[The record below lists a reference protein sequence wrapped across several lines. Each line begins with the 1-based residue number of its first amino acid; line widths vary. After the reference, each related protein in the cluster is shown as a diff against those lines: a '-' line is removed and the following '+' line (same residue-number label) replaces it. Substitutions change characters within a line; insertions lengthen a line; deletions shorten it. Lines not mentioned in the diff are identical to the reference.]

1 VEKMT
6 ILKKGSLNKFGEK
19 VIGETIAYSQRWN
32 VVEVTA
38 PKLREKL
45 IGHEVTFLY
54 KNSMFVRYHK
64 IVNVGRLEYSPYLML
79 EVEPSE
85 WDIKNHQ
92 EAREEVK
99 KKFGKVIKPRPKNFF
114 VKLTDNENLYAYLIL
129 DHKHNLMLCDWHAI
143 GEKIYQ

>member
-1 VEKMT
+1 MT
-6 ILKKGSLNKFGEK
+6 VLKKGSLNKFGEK
-19 VIGETIAYSQRWN
+19 VIGDTLAYSQRWH
-32 VVEVTA
+32 VVEVAA

-45 IGHEVTFLY
+45 IDHEVTFLY
-54 KNSMFVRYHK
+54 KNSIFVKHHK

-85 WDIKNHQ
+85 QDIKNHH
-92 EAREEVK
+92 ETRKE
-99 KKFGKVIKPRPKNFF
+99 IKSKMGVELNPRPQNFF